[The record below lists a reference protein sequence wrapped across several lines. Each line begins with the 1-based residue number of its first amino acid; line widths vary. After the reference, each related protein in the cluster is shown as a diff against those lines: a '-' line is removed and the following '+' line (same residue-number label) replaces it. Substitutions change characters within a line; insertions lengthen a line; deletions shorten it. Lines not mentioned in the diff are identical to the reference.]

1 MKEKVQIIFVNGKIY
16 TMVSPEDQVE
26 ALCVKDGIIVYTGT
40 TKEVLER
47 YDADQVVDLHG
58 KTMLP
63 GMGDSHMHFFAYC
76 QSQTSVD
83 LGGCRTKEEV
93 IAKLAAKAA
102 ETPKGEWVRG
112 SNFDESKWLA
122 ENDRLPTKAD
132 LDKASTEHPIVMKRV
147 CLHTAVVNSM
157 ALEKADIGKDF
168 VFGPG
173 GLVELDKDGMPNGV
187 LREQATKIYDE
198 LIPDPAKVPEI
209 KEKILKSALAE
220 AASVGLTTVHT
231 YAAEIWKYT
240 EDFDDYLKL
249 DREGALPL
257 RVVIY
262 LDTLYRKPYLTRRQ
276 MADPFRKVSYG
287 GFKIFSDGSL
297 GSRSAKLLE
306 PYSDAPETDGI
317 LVQTQEE
324 LNASMLAAYEMG
336 LQPSTHAIGDK
347 GLDCV
352 LNAIEYTLQASREH
366 GMTEAEQKTRDPFR
380 IIHAQMATDEMIER
394 MKKLPVVLDL
404 QPVFL
409 ETDMH
414 WVAERVGPQRA
425 AYSYR
430 WNTYQKAGLI
440 LTGGSDCP
448 VEPFSPWLN
457 LYTAVARRDF
467 EGRPEGGHQP
477 EEKLSVYDALCLF
490 TKNLHYAA
498 GQEEFLGTLEPGKFA
513 DLVVIDRNIF
523 TIPEEDIKNIQVEKT
538 YLAGKE
544 VYSK

>member
-1 MKEKVQIIFVNGKIY
+1 
-16 TMVSPEDQVE
+16 
-26 ALCVKDGIIVYTGT
+26 
-40 TKEVLER
+40 
-47 YDADQVVDLHG
+47 
-58 KTMLP
+58 
-63 GMGDSHMHFFAYC
+63 
-76 QSQTSVD
+76 
-83 LGGCRTKEEV
+83 
-93 IAKLAAKAA
+93 
-102 ETPKGEWVRG
+102 
-112 SNFDESKWLA
+112 
-122 ENDRLPTKAD
+122 
-132 LDKASTEHPIVMKRV
+132 
-147 CLHTAVVNSM
+147 
-157 ALEKADIGKDF
+157 
-168 VFGPG
+168 
-173 GLVELDKDGMPNGV
+173 
-187 LREQATKIYDE
+187 
-198 LIPDPAKVPEI
+198 
-209 KEKILKSALAE
+209 
-220 AASVGLTTVHT
+220 
-231 YAAEIWKYT
+231 
-240 EDFDDYLKL
+240 
-249 DREGALPL
+249 
-257 RVVIY
+257 
-262 LDTLYRKPYLTRRQ
+262 
-276 MADPFRKVSYG
+276 
-287 GFKIFSDGSL
+287 
-297 GSRSAKLLE
+297 
-306 PYSDAPETDGI
+306 
-317 LVQTQEE
+317 
-324 LNASMLAAYEMG
+324 
-336 LQPSTHAIGDK
+336 
-347 GLDCV
+347 
-352 LNAIEYTLQASREH
+352 
-366 GMTEAEQKTRDPFR
+366 MTEAEQKTRDPFR

-414 WVAERVGPQRA
+414 WVAERVGSQRA